1 MDLCSLKHAGW
12 EQQENRAVWKSTLL
26 YSVLGVIQL
35 YSQKQIGQVKQFLT
49 IFSWGDEKNKEDFV
63 LQEA

>member
-1 MDLCSLKHAGW
+1 MDLCSLKHTVW
-12 EQQENRAVWKSTLL
+12 DQQENRAVWKSTLL

-35 YSQKQIGQVKQFLT
+35 YCQKQISQVKQFLT
-49 IFSWGDEKNKEDFV
+49 IFSWRHEKNKEDFA